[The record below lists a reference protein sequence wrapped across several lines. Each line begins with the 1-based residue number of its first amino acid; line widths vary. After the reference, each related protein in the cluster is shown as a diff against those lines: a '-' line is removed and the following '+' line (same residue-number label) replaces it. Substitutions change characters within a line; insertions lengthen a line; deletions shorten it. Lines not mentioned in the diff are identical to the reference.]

1 MKPDY
6 RKAVIKFIP
15 GEHSSFELTM
25 DWFAQKA
32 LYPPRFGVKVTPL
45 INGEQAFGA
54 VYDAIEAATRSAG
67 ASTRR
72 CASNPAVT
80 ALANCWMF
88 AVATGS
94 IPAC

>member
-32 LYPPRFGVKVTPL
+32 
-45 INGEQAFGA
+45 
-54 VYDAIEAATRSAG
+54 
-67 ASTRR
+67 
-72 CASNPAVT
+72 
-80 ALANCWMF
+80 
-88 AVATGS
+88 
-94 IPAC
+94 